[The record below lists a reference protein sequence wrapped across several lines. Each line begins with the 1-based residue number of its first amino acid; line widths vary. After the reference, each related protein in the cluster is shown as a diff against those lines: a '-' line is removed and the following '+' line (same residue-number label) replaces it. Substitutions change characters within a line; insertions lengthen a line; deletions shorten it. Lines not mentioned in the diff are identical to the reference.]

1 MIMNMLHMK
10 WIEARGNYQNRIR
23 VNDRSSME
31 IIHGYRECKA
41 LRDSFNE
48 LAEKTFELNFE
59 NWYRNGFWKEN
70 YDPFSVVID
79 GKVVANVSVNQCN
92 MMHDGKVLKLIQFGT
107 VMTDP
112 EHRGKGYARM
122 LMEEVMKEYEGKVDG
137 MYLYANDSVLDFY
150 LKFGFTKRN
159 EYQYSK
165 KVYGSGANVTENIPM
180 DTPEAWAA
188 MVDVMKKMPQQG
200 TMTMTGNEGLYM
212 FYLSQ
217 FMTESVYYL
226 PTQDTY
232 AVAEIEDDTLVL
244 HAVFGPASTEE
255 VIAAFGNGIS
265 RVVLCFT
272 PENTE
277 GYDENVVEE
286 EDTTFFVKGKAF
298 DNLRDRKFMLQAIT
312 HA

>member
-1 MIMNMLHMK
+1 
-10 WIEARGNYQNRIR
+10 
-23 VNDRSSME
+23 ME
-31 IIHGYRECKA
+31 ILHGYRDCKE

-48 LAEKTFELNFE
+48 LAEKTFELSFE
-59 NWYRNGFWKEN
+59 NWYQNGFWKEN

-92 MMHDGKVLKLIQFGT
+92 VMHDGKVLKLIQLGT

-122 LMEEVMKEYEGKVDG
+122 LMEAVMKEYEGKVDG

-150 LKFGFTKRN
+150 PKFGFKKRN

-165 KVYGSGANVTENIPM
+165 KVCNSGSNVMENIPM

-188 MVDVMKKMPQQG
+188 MVDVMKKKPQQG
-200 TMTMTGNEGLYM
+200 TMTMIGNEGLFM

-217 FMTESVYYL
+217 FMTEAVYYL
-226 PTQDTY
+226 PAKDTY
-232 AVAEIEDDTLVL
+232 AVAEVEDDTLVL
-244 HAVFGPASTEE
+244 HAVFGTAAVDE
-255 VIAAFGNGIS
+255 VIAAFGSGID

-272 PENTE
+272 PKNTE
-277 GYDENVVEE
+277 GYDESVIEE

-298 DNLRDRKFMLQAIT
+298 EELKDQKFMLQAIS